1 MEGETIIVTDKD
13 VFEYHGYREQ
23 CKHIT
28 GEMYELT
35 EAIHDYENNKNLKN
49 WNHICEEVADIEFML
64 NQIKENYVI
73 ARNNSEAWLNY
84 KRQREVKRIK
94 EGYYENKQK

>member
-1 MEGETIIVTDKD
+1 MNDKD
-13 VFEYHGYREQ
+13 IFNYHGYREQ

-35 EAIHDYENNKNLKN
+35 EAIYDYENNKNLKN
-49 WNHICEEVADIEFML
+49 WNHICEEVADIDFML

-73 ARNNSEAWLNY
+73 KKQNVNTWLDY
-84 KRQREVKRIK
+84 KRQREMKRIK
-94 EGYYENKQK
+94 EGYYENK